1 MQYNFGYLK
10 SYHSKTYLVVLS
22 SRVVSVVVLKQ
33 KKTGSFYFNTGITNS
48 HVAKLN

>member
-33 KKTGSFYFNTGITNS
+33 KK
-48 HVAKLN
+48 KLDHFILTLVSQTLMWPN